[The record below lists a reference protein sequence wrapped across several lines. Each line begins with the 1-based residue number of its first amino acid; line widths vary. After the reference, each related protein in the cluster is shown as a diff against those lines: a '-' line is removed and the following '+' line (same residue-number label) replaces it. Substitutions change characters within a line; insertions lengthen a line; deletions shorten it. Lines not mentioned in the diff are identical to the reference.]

1 MARFSGFDYEVGEK
15 LTRSRAEWREWIA
28 ENRTR
33 RSARVRLA
41 DGETRVS
48 VQSMGAARPHLIA
61 EIYAT
66 PSQLGIRT
74 D

>member
-1 MARFSGFDYEVGEK
+1 MARFSGFNYEDDEK
-15 LTRSRAEWREWIA
+15 ITRTRTEWREWIA
-28 ENRTR
+28 EVRTR
-33 RSARVRLA
+33 RSATVRLV

-48 VQSMGAARPHLIA
+48 VRPMGAARPVLVA

-66 PSQLGIRT
+66 PSQLGVRH

>member
-1 MARFSGFDYEVGEK
+1 MARYNGFDYEADEK
-15 LTRSRAEWREWIA
+15 VTRTRAEWREWIA

-33 RSARVRLA
+33 RSAIVRLV

-48 VQSMGAARPHLIA
+48 VRPMGAERPHLIA

-66 PSQLGIRT
+66 PSQLGVRL